1 VLYLVGMFYE
11 IIGWLGT
18 ILILSAYFLV
28 SIKKISSDS
37 MVYQLLNLLGAGGVV
52 VNSFVHRAIP
62 SVGLNVVWLIIA
74 IYGLVKASN

>member
-1 VLYLVGMFYE
+1 MVFYE
-11 IIGWLGT
+11 IVGWFGT

-37 MVYQLLNLLGAGGVV
+37 RLYQLLNLLGAVGVI
-52 VNSFVHRAIP
+52 VNSLTHGAIP

-74 IYGLVKASN
+74 VYGLIKASK